1 MTNNIRSDNICIY
14 KFENKY
20 IQKGGKYEPVY
31 YSNPFDPGGGV
42 CKCDQT
48 RFRHL
53 KNLKEKNPRIN
64 TGFSS
69 LFVSKTCCME
79 SLAGN
84 FFDFFI

>member
-1 MTNNIRSDNICIY
+1 MKKIKITALCLMAGCLVLGACTPASEKRES
-14 KFENKY
+14 
-20 IQKGGKYEPVY
+20 
-31 YSNPFDPGGGV
+31 
-42 CKCDQT
+42 